1 MFSEFW
7 DPDVGRNPKN
17 LLNHVI
23 WRSWEP
29 CFGRDQKIDKETSE
43 VLLLIFP
50 LKPTGC
56 SRWYLSFLQDWWF
69 IVAKIHQTKIWERL
83 GWESTFAV
91 KTKTRHQSWQRYC
104 IWFRIFCNLLG
115 HFYLSPSFNDLEPQV
130 LSSLFP
136 KAMHGP
142 WVQPT
147 PTNQQKS
154 WRRKQP
160 WSRDFSWPSLLL
172 SHSSCIPRPLAVNGW
187 FFWGAQEGW
196 KGVGCFFFSG
206 HVSHGQSLLVCI
218 FWGEQPQAHPHG
230 FVSLSIEVF
239 IPINLRISRDL
250 HIILNTSH
258 SSNTTLGLEVCFC
271 LPSPMFDPSDT
282 TTTYFI
288 WWPLR
293 LVHLSS
299 GWFCWS
305 LDWTPPWP
313 YSLARCTPT
322 NTLMIQECTYDL
334 VWCGFVGNT
343 GKHTLHQA
351 NTLYI
356 NMLNH

>member
-1 MFSEFW
+1 MGPTYSNQSTEIMAKEAALIARFFLAFVAFVPLFMHSQAAVWMDGF
-7 DPDVGRNPKN
+7 
-17 LLNHVI
+17 
-23 WRSWEP
+23 
-29 CFGRDQKIDKETSE
+29 FGG
-43 VLLLIFP
+43 P
-50 LKPTGC
+50 G
-56 SRWYLSFLQDWWF
+56 
-69 IVAKIHQTKIWERL
+69 
-83 GWESTFAV
+83 GV
-91 KTKTRHQSWQRYC
+91 K
-104 IWFRIFCNLLG
+104 
-115 HFYLSPSFNDLEPQV
+115 
-130 LSSLFP
+130 
-136 KAMHGP
+136 
-142 WVQPT
+142 
-147 PTNQQKS
+147 
-154 WRRKQP
+154 RR
-160 WSRDFSWPSLLL
+160 R
-172 SHSSCIPRPLAVNGW
+172 
-187 FFWGAQEGW
+187 
-196 KGVGCFFFSG
+196 FFFFFRGMWVMVNHCLSVFFG
-206 HVSHGQSLLVCI
+206 VNN
-218 FWGEQPQAHPHG
+218 PRHPHG

-356 NMLNH
+356 NMLIH